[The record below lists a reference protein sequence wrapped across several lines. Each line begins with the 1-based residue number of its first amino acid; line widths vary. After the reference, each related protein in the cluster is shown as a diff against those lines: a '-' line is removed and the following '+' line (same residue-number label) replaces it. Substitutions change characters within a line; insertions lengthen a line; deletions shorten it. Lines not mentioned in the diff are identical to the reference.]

1 MVTAAPETSSRE
13 APTDRLC
20 PPGSEGEHVYSG
32 EWGAFR
38 GTVPRELRPESPGT
52 ETEGNAGLG
61 EARAA
66 SGSPEALAAG
76 TWAVASS
83 PALSAHNR
91 RGRGHGH
98 GNGVRK
104 GC

>member
-1 MVTAAPETSSRE
+1 MVTAAPETSPPE

-20 PPGSEGEHVYSG
+20 PPAPRVSTSTQVNG
-32 EWGAFR
+32 GALR
-38 GTVPRELRPESPGT
+38 GAVPRELRPESPGT

-91 RGRGHGH
+91 RGRATATGME
-98 GNGVRK
+98 
-104 GC
+104 